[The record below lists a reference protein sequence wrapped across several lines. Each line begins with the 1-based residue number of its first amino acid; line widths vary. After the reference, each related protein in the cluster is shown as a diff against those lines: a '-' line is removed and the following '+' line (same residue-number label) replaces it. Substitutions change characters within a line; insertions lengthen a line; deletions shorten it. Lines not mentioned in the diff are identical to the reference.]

1 MKFGPVAAAYAS
13 GAILAHSVKAASGT
27 IRKGTVLGDAQ
38 IQALAAAGVAEVVVA
53 RLDPGDVHEDD
64 AAAAIAG
71 AIAGEHVR
79 LEPAFTGRCNLYAE
93 AGGLV
98 RIDRDAVERL
108 NRIDPAITLAT
119 LAEFALVRPGQMV
132 ATVKIIPFAVARGML
147 DSVLRRAIV
156 SVAPFGPLKVG
167 LVATTLPS
175 LKPSVMDK
183 TRRLL
188 NERLAPAGAS
198 VTRETRV
205 PHDAGAVAEA
215 LVAQVGEGAE
225 LLVAFG
231 ASAVVDADDVIPAA
245 IVGAGGRIV
254 RLGMPVDPGNLLVLG
269 ELAGRPVIGAPG
281 CARSPKENG
290 FDWILNRLLAGIK
303 VTSDDIAGLGVG
315 GLLTEIATRPQP
327 REGRAP
333 RIGAIVLA
341 AGSSRRMG
349 GDNKLLATVGGKPL
363 VRLAAEAALGSR
375 ATPVIVVTGPEAER
389 VKAALT
395 GLDVRFADNPD
406 HASGMST
413 SVRAGLAAL
422 PVSAEGA
429 IVLLGDM
436 PEISPATVDALIAQF
451 APGRIVVA
459 TSGSRR
465 GNPVLWSRQHFAA
478 LAAVEGDTGGRGIIE
493 ANPDAVLAID
503 VGPASARD
511 IDTPADLVALAAPDG

>member
-1 MKFGPVAAAYAS
+1 MRFGPVAVADAR
-13 GAILAHSVKAASGT
+13 GAILAHSVKATSGT
-27 IRKGTVLGDAQ
+27 IRKGTVLDADHV
-38 IQALAAAGVAEVVVA
+38 ATLAAAGIAVVVA
-53 RLDPGDVHEDD
+53 ARLDAGDVHEDD

-93 AGGLV
+93 TGGLV

-119 LAEFALVRPGQMV
+119 LAEFAPVRPGQMV
-132 ATVKIIPFAVARGML
+132 ATVKIIPFAIAQSTLDAIAR
-147 DSVLRRAIV
+147 SAVV
-156 SVAPFGPLKVG
+156 SVAAFRPRKVG

-175 LKPSVMDK
+175 LKASVMDK

-188 NERLAPAGAS
+188 DERLAPAGAS
-198 VTRETRV
+198 IVREARV
-205 PHDAGAVAEA
+205 PHDAAAVAEA
-215 LVAQVGEGAE
+215 LAAQVGEGAE

-231 ASAVVDADDVIPAA
+231 ASAVVDADDFIPAA
-245 IVGAGGRIV
+245 IVRAGGRVI

-269 ELAGRPVIGAPG
+269 DIRGRPVIGAPG

-290 FDWILNRLLAGIK
+290 FDWILNRLLAGIE
-303 VTSDDIAGLGVG
+303 VTSDDISGLGVG

-375 ATPVIVVTGPEAER
+375 ATPVIVVTGHEAER
-389 VKAALT
+389 VKAALA
-395 GLDVRFADNPD
+395 GLDVRFVDNPEY
-406 HASGMST
+406 AKGMST
-413 SVRAGLAAL
+413 SVRAGIAAL
-422 PVSAEGA
+422 PLAADGA
-429 IVLLGDM
+429 VVLLGDM
-436 PEISPATVDALIAQF
+436 PEVTAATVDALIAAF

-459 TSGSRR
+459 TSGGRR

-493 ANPDAVLAID
+493 ANTDAIRAVE
-503 VGPASARD
+503 VGPAAAFD
-511 IDTPADLVALAAPDG
+511 IDTPDDMAAAVAARN